1 MKQCRILFIQGGR
14 KTKKPDWLTEEVRFK
29 LFVNNREL
37 TEFLASPADLRQLIY
52 GHLYAAGIIREAG
65 DIRSLRIDSKKRYG
79 RVTVKSG
86 GKNEDSPAE
95 KSLSGLSIP
104 AIAGMMKK
112 FKTNSNEFKK
122 TGAVHSAALCDSKKI
137 LIFKE
142 DLGRHN
148 AMDKVVG
155 EALLKDISLRD
166 KILLSS
172 GRLPLEVVA
181 RAAACRIPAIVS
193 VSAPTYQSVAL
204 ARKKNM
210 LLIGFCRSERM
221 NIYSGIGRLTL

>member
-1 MKQCRILFIQGGR
+1 M
-14 KTKKPDWLTEEVRFK
+14 
-29 LFVNNREL
+29 
-37 TEFLASPADLRQLIY
+37 S
-52 GHLYAAGIIREAG
+52 
-65 DIRSLRIDSKKRYG
+65 
-79 RVTVKSG
+79 
-86 GKNEDSPAE
+86 
-95 KSLSGLSIP
+95 
-104 AIAGMMKK
+104 
-112 FKTNSNEFKK
+112 FKK

-181 RAAACRIPAIVS
+181 RAAVCRIPAIVS